1 MLFIAAVLAVRFV
14 TWVAQQVTQQLDEGF
29 TESDALVRS
38 EATKHRQAVASV
50 IQWVSIVIIAI
61 WVIMQIADVLQF
73 SVGGL
78 IAPATVLGAALG
90 FGAQQLVKDLLS
102 GFFIIVEK
110 QYGFGD
116 LVSLTVAGIAAEA
129 RGTVENVTLRVTR
142 LRSSEGELF
151 TIPNGQIVKT
161 VNLSKDWARAVID
174 IPVSTSADLNR
185 VNEVLHQECEH
196 ALDNP
201 VLGALLLDAPTVMGI
216 ESIEVDTVT
225 LRVVARTLPGKQ
237 FEAGRQ
243 LRVVVIRALERAG
256 IFTTSDAR
264 VAVVD
269 DSATPAAEAGED
281 AGCGASAVKFTL
293 NVLEKRSD
301 DDPKRRW
308 PGHMLGGRV
317 RTSTLVLIVLFL
329 AVWWTY
335 DTYKPQA
342 PSHDGPPATQVVPP
356 GFVPDPNYTWVPRT
370 RVEQQP
376 DRHAHTDAHD
386 DAATPAA
393 ARHDDDHVAAFPAAD
408 AAVRTALLHPHSV
421 TAAGAGP
428 GAHPGAAEE
437 LIVASRRN

>member
-1 MLFIAAVLAVRFV
+1 MTQRWHDFWRGDIGEWIITRGLRIVMLVIAAVLAVRFV
-14 TWVAQQVTQQLDEGF
+14 TWVAQQVTRQLDEGF
-29 TESDALVRS
+29 AESDALVRS

-50 IQWVSIVIIAI
+50 IQWVSIVVIAI
-61 WVIMQIADVLQF
+61 WVIVQIGGVLQF

-78 IAPATVLGAALG
+78 VAPAAVLGAALG

-116 LVSLTVAGIAAEA
+116 LVSLTVSGIAAEA

-201 VLGALLLDAPTVMGI
+201 VLGQLLLDEPTVMGI

-243 LRVVVIRALERAG
+243 LRVIVIRALARAG
-256 IFTTSDAR
+256 IVTT
-264 VAVVD
+264 
-269 DSATPAAEAGED
+269 
-281 AGCGASAVKFTL
+281 
-293 NVLEKRSD
+293 
-301 DDPKRRW
+301 
-308 PGHMLGGRV
+308 
-317 RTSTLVLIVLFL
+317 
-329 AVWWTY
+329 
-335 DTYKPQA
+335 
-342 PSHDGPPATQVVPP
+342 
-356 GFVPDPNYTWVPRT
+356 
-370 RVEQQP
+370 
-376 DRHAHTDAHD
+376 
-386 DAATPAA
+386 
-393 ARHDDDHVAAFPAAD
+393 AD
-408 AAVRTALLHPHSV
+408 ATVSLV
-421 TAAGAGP
+421 DAAGAP
-428 GAHPGAAEE
+428 ADQVAEAE
-437 LIVASRRN
+437 TDDKADDPVQRR